1 MKPTS
6 RNNDHLRSDDGRTQS
21 NSTYIIYIVFLRMG
35 RGKTKNI
42 ILTRKP
48 AITIFLS
55 RSSIAF
61 EDLLASS
68 TASQVMPPWCVVLNL
83 SVSELGQVG
92 QREEQQ

>member
-21 NSTYIIYIVFLRMG
+21 NSTYRLSPSLGWAEGKLKTSFLS
-35 RGKTKNI
+35 
-42 ILTRKP
+42 RKP

-68 TASQVMPPWCVVLNL
+68 IASQVMPPWCVVLNL
-83 SVSELGQVG
+83 SVSELGQVR